1 MGLSKGDEKR
11 RDTASILAW
20 LLPGALVVLAGLLL
34 FTGESGREWLRFERG
49 AIASGEIWRLLTGHL
64 VHLGVSHYV
73 LNAAGLVLVWFLV
86 GRKFAR
92 SHWLWIM
99 AGSVAAIDLGMWILS
114 PELQW
119 YVGLSGLLHGML
131 AAGIVSGWRERRA
144 EALIL
149 SVVVAGKLAF
159 EQLVGPLP
167 GSESTSGGAVIV
179 DAHLYGVIGAVL
191 VAAMIIRVRRRA
203 PI

>member
-11 RDTASILAW
+11 RDTASILGW

-86 GRKFAR
+86 GREFAR

-99 AGSVAAIDLGMWILS
+99 AGSVAAIDLGLWILS

-131 AAGIVSGWRERRA
+131 AAGIVAGWPERRA

-159 EQLVGPLP
+159 EQRVGPLP

-191 VAAMIIRVRRRA
+191 VAAMIIRVRRQA